1 MFLSRNLSVRKS
13 HQVLAQATMSQG
25 NVRLLSMDIGVR
37 AISNH
42 QESRICMAQ
51 IVNDELCLIR
61 ERIGCD
67 SEKRF
72 NSPPYSKRY
81 CDKERRVMIGIA

>member
-1 MFLSRNLSVRKS
+1 M
-13 HQVLAQATMSQG
+13 LAQATMSQG
-25 NVRLLSMDIGVR
+25 NVRLLSVDIGVR
-37 AISNH
+37 SISNH

-72 NSPPYSKRY
+72 NNLPYLKRH
-81 CDKERRVMIGIA
+81 CDKERRIVSGIV